1 MKSSGL
7 ICLPLIVLAGCTQQ
21 KLTETACIVAHES
34 GFAGTTGNREHIT
47 VPQNGKPCVID
58 MTAGRQGPGFGGEI
72 AKQPQHGTAAIRATA
87 YATLISYVP
96 DRDYVGPDS
105 FELSF
110 GPDFNATIV
119 VTVAALPSG

>member
-1 MKSSGL
+1 
-7 ICLPLIVLAGCTQQ
+7 
-21 KLTETACIVAHES
+21 LTETTCIVAHES

-47 VPQNGKPCVID
+47 VAQNGKPCVID

-96 DRDYVGPDS
+96 DHDYVGPDS

-119 VTVAALPSG
+119 VTVAALPSS

>member
-47 VPQNGKPCVID
+47 V
-58 MTAGRQGPGFGGEI
+58 
-72 AKQPQHGTAAIRATA
+72 AAIRATA

>member
-1 MKSSGL
+1 
-7 ICLPLIVLAGCTQQ
+7 
-21 KLTETACIVAHES
+21 
-34 GFAGTTGNREHIT
+34 
-47 VPQNGKPCVID
+47 

-96 DRDYVGPDS
+96 NHDYVGPDS